1 MATQVGYVKS
11 VFPVATTRKISHC
24 ESSLLPCRIGYTARV
39 SHVPLVKKVSSD
51 AVRISCC
58 SNNARESDFGAE
70 KVEETEKSYSV
81 VMKFGGS
88 SVANAVRM
96 KEIANLILSFPEE
109 RPIIVLSAM
118 GKTTNKLLLAG
129 EKAVSCGVTNA
140 DSIDE
145 LSDIKDLHLRTVE
158 ELGVDRDVIS
168 SELCSFT
175 LWHYFYTE
183 LIVFHNWK
191 VIFMHL
197 CVAPLC
203 L

>member
-1 MATQVGYVKS
+1 MSNLTLHFLTLLFFQFQLFTKTIMATQVGYVKS

-24 ESSLLPCRIGYTARV
+24 QSSLLPCRIGYTARV

-70 KVEETEKSYSV
+70 KLEETEKSYSV

-118 GKTTNKLLLAG
+118 GKTTNKLLL
-129 EKAVSCGVTNA
+129 VFPFYLLPV
-140 DSIDE
+140 
-145 LSDIKDLHLRTVE
+145 L
-158 ELGVDRDVIS
+158 
-168 SELCSFT
+168 
-175 LWHYFYTE
+175 YF
-183 LIVFHNWK
+183 
-191 VIFMHL
+191 
-197 CVAPLC
+197 
-203 L
+203 